1 MTKFYDAVYSFERV
15 GGYQFVKLYISMF
28 EKWLESP
35 QWLLA
40 VSKPEVRMRV
50 TSAWGQ
56 EYSKFKSQTQH
67 ISDNQRLYFL
77 SHQLLAL
84 KSKLSYHRNPVTRIL
99 HLWYREYQCC
109 PVWARKGFLENL
121 KIKHEFVRK
130 NFFVGSPGNSGRLDR
145 YGIIS
150 STVKS
155 LI

>member
-56 EYSKFKSQTQH
+56 EYVELTRPKIESRDPIFFTGTRSR
-67 ISDNQRLYFL
+67 SRVSGND
-77 SHQLLAL
+77 QLFPRGSEFGPNLEIPAGPAIQL
-84 KSKLSYHRNPVTRIL
+84 RPGPV
-99 HLWYREYQCC
+99 
-109 PVWARKGFLENL
+109 
-121 KIKHEFVRK
+121 
-130 NFFVGSPGNSGRLDR
+130 
-145 YGIIS
+145 
-150 STVKS
+150 
-155 LI
+155 

>member
-56 EYSKFKSQTQH
+56 ELVGFNK
-67 ISDNQRLYFL
+67 
-77 SHQLLAL
+77 
-84 KSKLSYHRNPVTRIL
+84 HRAGGTD
-99 HLWYREYQCC
+99 W
-109 PVWARKGFLENL
+109 G
-121 KIKHEFVRK
+121 K
-130 NFFVGSPGNSGRLDR
+130 NKD
-145 YGIIS
+145 
-150 STVKS
+150 
-155 LI
+155 

>member
-56 EYSKFKSQTQH
+56 EY
-67 ISDNQRLYFL
+67 
-77 SHQLLAL
+77 LLIHA
-84 KSKLSYHRNPVTRIL
+84 PFTRIVVFW
-99 HLWYREYQCC
+99 H
-109 PVWARKGFLENL
+109 
-121 KIKHEFVRK
+121 I
-130 NFFVGSPGNSGRLDR
+130 GNVPPM
-145 YGIIS
+145 IS
-150 STVKS
+150 
-155 LI
+155 